1 MRSNSG
7 TSIASFSPFFAG
19 FSTFAANF
27 NPMVAALGTST
38 ANFVQVLVV
47 DSAAL
52 ASSFERLLRCS
63 V

>member
-7 TSIASFSPFFAG
+7 TSIASFSPFSVG
-19 FSTFAANF
+19 FSTFTANF
-27 NPMVAALGTST
+27 NPKVAALGTSA
-38 ANFVQVLVV
+38 ANFVQVLAV

-52 ASSFERLLRCS
+52 ASSFERLPRCS